1 MNQTGKA
8 QKETREEDPTGRA
21 GQKTAGG
28 EDRASTNQARNPETE
43 AERRV

>member
-8 QKETREEDPTGRA
+8 QKEAGEEDPTCRA
-21 GQKTAGG
+21 GVKRAGG
-28 EDRASTNQARNPETE
+28 EDIASANQARNPEAE